1 MQKLWKMLF
10 FLNFQ
15 IDHIINYET
24 SIAKSLIIQLKGM
37 QSSNLSILNNR
48 YIKNIEM
55 VSGAF
60 LTQNYSAYW
69 WLLCCPR
76 NHEIK
81 WWFNIVLLVETIIVL
96 ELSQSVISE
105 NKHTPSP
112 TVMVPRMKQNW
123 EPSAISSTSII
134 RSELKI

>member
-81 WWFNIVLLVETIIVL
+81 WWFNIVLSWDNHSFRIVSKCNFGKQTHTLTDCDGTKNEAELRTQCNIIYF
-96 ELSQSVISE
+96 
-105 NKHTPSP
+105 N
-112 TVMVPRMKQNW
+112 N
-123 EPSAISSTSII
+123 
-134 RSELKI
+134 